1 MPLKGQGKAME
12 IRGVGTLE
20 LFTQGQ
26 GVRELVCTENQGFF
40 LQFWEGALGPF

>member
-20 LFTQGQ
+20 LFTQCR
-26 GVRELVCTENQGFF
+26 GVRELVFTEHVYV
-40 LQFWEGALGPF
+40 